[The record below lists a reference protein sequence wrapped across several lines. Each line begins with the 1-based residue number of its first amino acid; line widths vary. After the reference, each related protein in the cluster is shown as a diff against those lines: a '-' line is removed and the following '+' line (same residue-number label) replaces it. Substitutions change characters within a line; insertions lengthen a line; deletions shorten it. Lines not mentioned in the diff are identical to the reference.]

1 MVSLMKLL
9 NLALAFILELC
20 ALAALGYWG
29 LRIGTGIEKIILAVG
44 LPVMFAII
52 WGIAIAPKSVL
63 RLPRQ
68 LSFILGV
75 ALLLLTAGLLAA
87 AGATVL
93 AVAFAIIIL
102 LNAALRYIWHQ

>member
-1 MVSLMKLL
+1 MPPIKSA
-9 NLALAFILELC
+9 NLALAFLLELC

-29 LRIGTGIEKIILAVG
+29 FYIGTGIGKIILAIG
-44 LPVMFAII
+44 LPVVFAII

-63 RLPRQ
+63 RLPRL

-87 AGATVL
+87 AGAPVL
-93 AVAFAIIIL
+93 AVAFAIVIL
-102 LNAALRYIWHQ
+102 LNATLRYIWHQ